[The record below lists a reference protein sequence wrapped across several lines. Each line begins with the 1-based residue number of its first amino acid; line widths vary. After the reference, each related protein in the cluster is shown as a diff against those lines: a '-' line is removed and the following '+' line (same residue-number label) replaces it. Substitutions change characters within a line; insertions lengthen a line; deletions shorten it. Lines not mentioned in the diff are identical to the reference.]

1 VGFRRAWL
9 VYNSADAALRSAFGQ
24 ALFSADDPMRLLR
37 RCARPLLEP
46 TTADE
51 IEGQVPQVVFAEGTI
66 FFKGRWL
73 LYYGMAASRIS
84 VAVAGDDPTER
95 VAR

>member
-1 VGFRRAWL
+1 
-9 VYNSADAALRSAFGQ
+9 
-24 ALFSADDPMRLLR
+24 
-37 RCARPLLEP
+37 LEP

-51 IEGQVPQVVFAEGTI
+51 IEGQIPQVVFAEGTI
-66 FFKGRWL
+66 FFEGRWL
-73 LYYGMAASRIS
+73 LYYGMTASRIG